1 MPAAE
6 RASAFL
12 VCLFHI
18 KTIFD
23 FFYWHGICYLCVE
36 IVKQMSA
43 QTIFKGIL
51 IYHG

>member
-12 VCLFHI
+12 MCLFHI
-18 KTIFD
+18 KTFLGA
-23 FFYWHGICYLCVE
+23 FNWHGICYLCVE
-36 IVKQMSA
+36 IVKQMSER
-43 QTIFKGIL
+43 TIFKGIL